1 VIGRTSN
8 FCLRGETMSA
18 TVRRA
23 TRQYLV
29 TLFALALLSVPRV
42 ATSQQAQLDLHGDL
56 VVGTST
62 HNKSWGGGVGAQ
74 IALNSSSSPVV
85 VSVSPSV
92 DYVKQQN
99 DGPSQTSLSADVD
112 VQPGGSSTV
121 TPYAGV
127 SAGANWSG
135 GSNKQWTGSELGLEM
150 LAGAQVKLG
159 GSKVTAKAEERFG
172 YVKDQEHTL
181 TTRLGVLLS
190 F

>member
-1 VIGRTSN
+1 
-8 FCLRGETMSA
+8 MSA
-18 TVRRA
+18 TVPSALRRYGLA
-23 TRQYLV
+23 VL
-29 TLFALALLSVPRV
+29 TLAFAARPGIAS
-42 ATSQQAQLDLHGDL
+42 AQQAQLDLHGNL
-56 VVGTST
+56 VVGTTT

-74 IALNSSSSPVV
+74 IALNSTSSPIV
-85 VSVSPSV
+85 VSLSPSL
-92 DYVKQQN
+92 DFVKQQH
-99 DGPSQTSLSADVD
+99 DGPSQTSLTADLD

-135 GSNKQWTGSELGLEM
+135 GSSEQWTGSELGLET

-172 YVKDQEHTL
+172 YVKGQEHTL